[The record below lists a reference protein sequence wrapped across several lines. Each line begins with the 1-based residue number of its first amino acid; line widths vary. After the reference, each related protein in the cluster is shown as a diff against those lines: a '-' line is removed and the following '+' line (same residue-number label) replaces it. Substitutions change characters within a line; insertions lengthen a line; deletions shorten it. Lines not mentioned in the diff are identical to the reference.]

1 MSRDRQRQAEIGRES
16 QRWQRY
22 ADKGRDRQKKRE
34 KEAEPRQR

>member
-22 ADKGRDRQKKRE
+22 ADKFRDRQKKTERGR
-34 KEAEPRQR
+34 ARQR